1 MAGRQRDRAGG
12 RLAGGAHR
20 RLRAAVR
27 TRLPQTGKVSLTRS
41 EVRFEPG
48 DPARDGRVVVA
59 GTQGEAASRCTVG
72 EAIPGLLRAYRAGDA
87 SDSAA
92 WWGAATALALD
103 LVGRGQIVPRL
114 SANEVDEWRVGPL
127 AADDHARI
135 DALVRAMPSVPD
147 AATRLRAYLDACAD
161 VLPRRGEG
169 PDAPCASLPAE
180 PRPEL
185 REWGDGPAGERRA
198 VRAGG
203 RGRRGPVPPR
213 ARAARA

>member
-114 SANEVDEWRVGPL
+114 SANEVEERRV
-127 AADDHARI
+127 A
-135 DALVRAMPSVPD
+135 
-147 AATRLRAYLDACAD
+147 RLRGAGPPGRA
-161 VLPRRGEG
+161 VGEG
-169 PDAPCASLPAE
+169 RLLHTEPAQ
-180 PRPEL
+180 PGR
-185 REWGDGPAGERRA
+185 DGSTAL
-198 VRAGG
+198 GG
-203 RGRRGPVPPR
+203 
-213 ARAARA
+213 